1 MCRIIKILF
10 LAMSFIMVLLP
21 SLGIDDYYKVFVS
34 SIALFL
40 YYYASI
46 VILDDIDEDSYDTDN
61 RSIILQRIAFNS
73 IKYAVV
79 IYVVIRLLIKIYSM
93 FK

>member
-21 SLGIDDYYKVFVS
+21 SLRIDDYFKVLVS
-34 SIALFL
+34 FIALFL
-40 YYYASI
+40 YYYAST

-61 RSIILQRIAFNS
+61 KSIILQRIIFNS

-79 IYVVIRLLIKIYSM
+79 IYVVSRIFITVRST
-93 FK
+93 FR